1 MKKFVDRYNSIY
13 HHSISKKPIDVDY
26 SAYTENVETNFRAPK
41 FKFIDRVRITKY
53 KNIFSKG
60 CTQNWSREIIVIDSV
75 LKTIPWTYKIEQ
87 LKGKKIMASF
97 YEKKLLLLSIS

>member
-13 HHSISKKPIDVDY
+13 HHFISKKPIDVDY
-26 SAYTENVETNFRAPK
+26 SASTENVETNFRAPK

-53 KNIFSKG
+53 KNILSKG

-75 LKTIPWTYKIEQ
+75 LTIPWTYKIEE

>member
-1 MKKFVDRYNSIY
+1 MLIILLLLKMLRQILELLNLNLLIESELL
-13 HHSISKKPIDVDY
+13 S
-26 SAYTENVETNFRAPK
+26 T
-41 FKFIDRVRITKY
+41 RI
-53 KNIFSKG
+53 FKG

-75 LKTIPWTYKIEQ
+75 LKTIPWTYKIEE